1 LCGIAGGCGAQI
13 DKELLKRMCN
23 IIAHRGP
30 DDEGYY
36 IEDDVALGVR
46 RLSIIDLE
54 TGGQPIHNEDE
65 TLWLV
70 FNGEVFNFI
79 ELRARLESGGHWFH
93 TKSDTEVI
101 VHLYEEMSERCV
113 EELNGMFAFALWDA
127 NRHRLM
133 LARDRIGVKPLY
145 YHFEDGKLIFGSEIK
160 ALLEAGV
167 KVSPDSRAILD
178 YMTLTYV
185 LGDKTFFEDVK
196 QLMPGHY
203 AVFQDGKFVT
213 TQYWDLSYK
222 ATEREERDTV
232 KVLRALLEDAVRIR
246 LRSDVPVG
254 CHLSGG
260 IDSSSITSIASK
272 LLGRQVKTFTGA
284 FDEGPEYDE
293 TYYAKLASE
302 KAGTEYFEVRPR
314 GDDFLETLSNL
325 IWYMDYPEAGPGIYP
340 QYYVCRLAREQV
352 KVILGGQG
360 GDEVFTGY
368 PLFIEV
374 ELEDVIAHETNPIRK
389 VREILEYLSFES
401 RHRRYRVGLKRLS
414 NLLFH
419 RNNELDLVARFY
431 HDRLVHSEQELAS
444 LFTEDFVSSIG
455 DYSTR
460 QLFTRVL
467 SACQSPSFMD
477 RAQYYFIKTYLA
489 GLLHVE
495 DRTSM
500 AVSLESRVP
509 LCCDHRLLEF
519 AASIKP
525 SQRAKGLTLK
535 HILREAVQ
543 DVVPSEIYRRTDKK
557 GFPTPFDKWL
567 FEQITVVRNI
577 LLSDRALS
585 RGVFRPSYTRKIL
598 DEFENGSRSRSRT
611 VFMLLC
617 VEFWFRNFVDKMTVG
632 DLKGRPVAVPTQ
644 ASRLSDRDAVAK

>member
-1 LCGIAGGCGAQI
+1 
-13 DKELLKRMCN
+13 MCN

-36 IEDDVALGVR
+36 IEDYVALGVR

-54 TGGQPIHNEDE
+54 TGGQPIHNEDK

-79 ELRARLESGGHWFH
+79 ELRARLESGGHRFH

-101 VHLYEEMSERCV
+101 VHLYEEMGERCV

-127 NRHRLM
+127 NRHKLI

-145 YHFEDGKLIFGSEIK
+145 YHLKDGKLIFGSEIK
-160 ALLEAGV
+160 ALLAAGV
-167 KVSPDSRAILD
+167 EVSPDRRAILD
-178 YMTLTYV
+178 YMTLSYV
-185 LGDKTFFEDVK
+185 LGDKTFFEDIR

-203 AVFQDGKFVT
+203 AVFQDGKFVA

-222 ATEREERDTV
+222 ATEREEIDTV
-232 KVLRALLEDAVRIR
+232 RMLRPLLEDAVRIR
-246 LRSDVPVG
+246 LRSDVPLG

-260 IDSSSITSIASK
+260 IDSSSVTCIASR

-284 FDEGPEYDE
+284 FNEGPEYDE
-293 TYYAKLASE
+293 TYYAKLVSK
-302 KAGTEYFEVRPR
+302 KAGTEYFEVRPD
-314 GDDFLETLSNL
+314 GNDFLETLSQL
-325 IWYMDYPEAGPGIYP
+325 IWYMDYPEVGPGIYP
-340 QYYVCRLAREQV
+340 QYHVCRLASEQV

-374 ELEDVIAHETNPIRK
+374 ELEDVIAHENNPIRK
-389 VREILEYLSFES
+389 IREVLQYLSFER
-401 RHRRYRVGLKRLS
+401 RHKRFRVGLKRLS
-414 NLLFH
+414 SLLFQRQH
-419 RNNELDLVARFY
+419 ELGLVARFY

-444 LFTEDFVSSIG
+444 LFTEDFASSIG

-460 QLFTRVL
+460 QLFTMVL
-467 SACQSPSFMD
+467 SGCQSASFMD

-500 AVSLESRVP
+500 AVSIESRVP

-525 SQRAKGLTLK
+525 SQRARGLRLK
-535 HILREAVQ
+535 HVLREAVQ
-543 DVVPSEIYRRTDKK
+543 DVVPLEIYRRTDKK

-567 FEQITVVRNI
+567 LEQISDVRNI
-577 LLSDRALS
+577 LLSDRALG
-585 RGVFRPSYTRKIL
+585 RGVFSSSYARKIL
-598 DEFENGSRSRSRT
+598 DEFENGSRSRSVT

-617 VEFWFRNFVDKMTVG
+617 VEFWFRNFVDKVMVG
-632 DLKGRPVAVPTQ
+632 EHGVPSLQ
-644 ASRLSDRDAVAK
+644 ANRLADRGTAAK